1 MLIGEITRSLNGYR
15 AVLRDNNTEQIV
27 WRYPKHQR
35 TEQAALKMLEIRIK
49 QAQEKGVMIEFNPRT
64 QSEKVLTPRTAKDYD
79 NACYRLTPEE
89 YYQRLAQ
96 EKGGVNDLQPI

>member
-1 MLIGEITRSLNGYR
+1 MLIGEIVRSLSGYR
-15 AVLRDNNTEQIV
+15 AVLRDSDTEKIV
-27 WRYPKHQR
+27 WRHSVFQR
-35 TEQAALKMLEIRIK
+35 TEQAALKNLENRI
-49 QAQEKGVMIEFNPRT
+49 AFAREHGVVVEFNQRT

-96 EKGGVNDLQPI
+96 EA